1 MSDTGAQGD
10 QILKILSGAQSG
22 VEVALSPG
30 EYTLGS
36 GPDDDIHLVDLSLKP
51 SHTRIRVS
59 PGKIELAGGGGSVKT
74 ANGLEI
80 DAGDSDWREVE
91 PLDVISTGMVRFALG
106 PPTAQWTSLADT
118 GAIAGGGDTGAEPAR
133 KRRKRK
139 KSDTNSRWRQLAL
152 PAIGLFLLAGFV
164 VWYSTTR
171 QSGDMDFVSKAKATG
186 IQAVRSAL
194 DKFDFGQQIEV
205 REEVDGTIIATGYV
219 RELVQRRAIVKAVD
233 DSGVPVRIRVWVL
246 GIIENDV
253 ASLVKEQKIDID
265 YQLDRSGNLT
275 LSGVVLDKDK
285 VDAFERLVNDQVL
298 GLESVKNEIKT
309 ADSLLEDIIALAKLS
324 QIEGTIT
331 FRQQDYVVEAFG
343 AMLAENVDR
352 WVGFLQTYS
361 TKYAQHMPLRSF
373 VQLLNEDGSVT
384 TIDPG
389 AQRKGP
395 AIVVGAAASDDD
407 TVLNVDKLRRGRY
420 DLRDVFVGAPKKE
433 PETAANSENGASG
446 PSVTQIGGASGGATL
461 SLASMLEAADK
472 SAGPGAGDKAR
483 PKTETASGTTG
494 NAAVN
499 SDAATQSEDKPDIKL
514 SDAASKAIESW
525 REDASSGTN
534 STLGA
539 AIGNLANQWANSIH
553 GASEDWKVKKVM
565 NDFLPLLQE
574 ELLGSDICW
583 ENSTLTVSN
592 LAPVLFWLDIVSMTE
607 AVSIANFEPSNQ
619 RLILEAAFNP
629 RKTGEC
635 VRDARRLQGYSL
647 EAVSQYLKQSRR
659 NKALARIVARG
670 LNEYDLDVSGI
681 NLSGRRYLQL
691 SAGKK
696 LPEGSSPTVSS
707 NILHIGELGIILRQV
722 DGLAVKLYND
732 ELSWLIE

>member
-118 GAIAGGGDTGAEPAR
+118 GAIGSGGDTGTEPAR

-139 KSDTNSRWRQLAL
+139 KTETSSRWRQLAL

-171 QSGDMDFVSKAKATG
+171 QSGNMDFVGKAKATG

-219 RELVQRRAIVKAVD
+219 RELVQRRAIVKAID

-265 YQLDRSGNLT
+265 HQLDRSGNLT

-309 ADSLLEDIIALAKLS
+309 AESLLEEIVALAKLS
-324 QIEGTIT
+324 QIESTIT

-407 TVLNVDKLRRGRY
+407 KVLNVDKLRRGRY
-420 DLRDVFVGAPKKE
+420 DLGDVFVGAPKKE
-433 PETAANSENGASG
+433 PETAANAGGSSSEQ
-446 PSVTQIGGASGGATL
+446 SVTQIGGASGGATV

-472 SAGPGAGDKAR
+472 RGGPSAGDKTISD
-483 PKTETASGTTG
+483 TEKATG
-494 NAAVN
+494 SEIVKPG
-499 SDAATQSEDKPDIKL
+499 AATQSEDKPDINL

-525 REDASSGTN
+525 RENASSGTN

-539 AIGNLANQWANSIH
+539 AVGNLANQWANSIH
-553 GASEDWKVKKVM
+553 GESEDWKVKKVM

-583 ENSTLTVSN
+583 ENSALTVSN
-592 LAPVLFWLDIVSMTE
+592 LAPVLFWLDIVAMTE
-607 AVSIANFEPSNQ
+607 AVSLANFDPANQ

-629 RKTGEC
+629 RKTSEC

-659 NKALARIVARG
+659 NKALARVVARG

-681 NLSGRRYLQL
+681 NLSGPRYLQL

-696 LPEGSSPTVSS
+696 IPEGSSPTVSS
-707 NILHIGELGIILRQV
+707 NILHIGELGIVVRQV